1 MIIAATSGL
10 SGKMTFDSRE
20 HALNWIISNQ
30 LGRRNL
36 NPNQIAYLRGK
47 RYETEKIITR
57 FKGNQYLKSGGM
69 QNAYHQNN
77 QPKTSQI
84 IADEYGVNQSTIIR
98 NAQFSRVV
106 DRLPEEAKQDVLSG
120 AETIRTLD
128 ASTILK
134 FNPTTIQKRN
144 CIILMQ

>member
-1 MIIAATSGL
+1 
-10 SGKMTFDSRE
+10 
-20 HALNWIISNQ
+20 
-30 LGRRNL
+30 
-36 NPNQIAYLRGK
+36 
-47 RYETEKIITR
+47 
-57 FKGNQYLKSGGM
+57 M

>member
-1 MIIAATSGL
+1 
-10 SGKMTFDSRE
+10 
-20 HALNWIISNQ
+20 
-30 LGRRNL
+30 
-36 NPNQIAYLRGK
+36 
-47 RYETEKIITR
+47 
-57 FKGNQYLKSGGM
+57 M

-84 IADEYGVNQSTIIR
+84 IADEY
-98 NAQFSRVV
+98 
-106 DRLPEEAKQDVLSG
+106 EEAKQDVLSG